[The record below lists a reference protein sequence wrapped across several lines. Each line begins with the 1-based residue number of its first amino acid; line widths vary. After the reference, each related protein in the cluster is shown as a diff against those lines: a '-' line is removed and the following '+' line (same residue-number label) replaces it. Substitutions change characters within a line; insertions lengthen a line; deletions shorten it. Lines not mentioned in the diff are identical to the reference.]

1 MRLHQLYIV
10 FSIAS
15 EINFLTIIAP
25 EITLTQLIPR
35 PGALV

>member
-15 EINFLTIIAP
+15 EIKFLTITAP

-35 PGALV
+35 PGALE